1 MWTNETLI
9 ALLTALLGGGGLVTA
24 LAAWRRD
31 AKKGPIDAQTAKV
44 ADAVAVSEV
53 ATGWVQYQ
61 DEKMRDQ
68 DAKIASLALKLDSVS
83 TLVQEWDTWYM
94 DLDVRWPYHRDQS
107 TPPRPPRRNS
117 KIVHNK
123 ENE

>member
-9 ALLTALLGGGGLVTA
+9 TLLTALLGGGGLVTA

-68 DAKIASLALKLDSVS
+68 DAKIASLDLKLDAVS

-94 DLDVRWPYHRDQS
+94 DLDVRWPYHRNQS
-107 TPPRPPRRNS
+107 TPPRPPRRS
-117 KIVHNK
+117 PKIVHNK

>member
-1 MWTNETLI
+1 MWSNETLI
-9 ALLTALLGGGGLVTA
+9 TLLTALLGGGGLITA

-68 DAKIASLALKLDSVS
+68 DAKIASMSLKLDSVS

-94 DLDVRWPYHRDQS
+94 DLNVRWPYHRNQS
-107 TPPRPPRRNS
+107 SPPRPPRRS
-117 KIVHNK
+117 PRVVPNK
-123 ENE
+123 DGE

>member
-1 MWTNETLI
+1 MWSNETLI
-9 ALLTALLGGGGLVTA
+9 TLLTALLGGGGLITA

-68 DAKIASLALKLDSVS
+68 DAKIASMSLKLDSVS
-83 TLVQEWDTWYM
+83 TLAQEWDTWYM
-94 DLDVRWPYHRDQS
+94 DLDVRWPYHRNQS
-107 TPPRPPRRNS
+107 SPPRPPRLS
-117 KIVHNK
+117 PKIVHNK

>member
-9 ALLTALLGGGGLVTA
+9 TLLTALLGGGGLVTA

-68 DAKIASLALKLDSVS
+68 DAKIASMSLKLDLVS
-83 TLVQEWDTWYM
+83 TLAQEWDTWYM
-94 DLDVRWPYHRDQS
+94 DLDVRWPYHRNQS
-107 TPPRPPRRNS
+107 SPPRPPRRS
-117 KIVHNK
+117 PKIVHNK

>member
-94 DLDVRWPYHRDQS
+94 DLNVRWPYHRNQS
-107 TPPRPPRRNS
+107 TPPRPPRRS
-117 KIVHNK
+117 PKIVHK
-123 ENE
+123 EGE

>member
-1 MWTNETLI
+1 MWSNETLI
-9 ALLTALLGGGGLVTA
+9 TLLTALLGGGGLITA

-53 ATGWVQYQ
+53 ATGWVHYQ

-68 DAKIASLALKLDSVS
+68 DAKIASMSLKLDLVS
-83 TLVQEWDTWYM
+83 ALAQEWDTWYM
-94 DLDVRWPYHRDQS
+94 DLDVRWPYHRNQS
-107 TPPRPPRRNS
+107 SPPRPPRRS
-117 KIVHNK
+117 PKIVHNK

>member
-1 MWTNETLI
+1 MWSNETLI
-9 ALLTALLGGGGLVTA
+9 TLLTALLGGGGLITA

-61 DEKMRDQ
+61 DEKMRAQ
-68 DAKIASLALKLDSVS
+68 DAKIASMSLKLDSVS

-94 DLDVRWPYHRDQS
+94 DLDVRWPYHRNQS
-107 TPPRPPRRNS
+107 SPPRPPRRS
-117 KIVHNK
+117 PKIVHNK

>member
-9 ALLTALLGGGGLVTA
+9 TLLTALLGGGGLITA

-68 DAKIASLALKLDSVS
+68 DAKIASMSLKLDSVS
-83 TLVQEWDTWYM
+83 TLAQEWDTWYM
-94 DLDVRWPYHRDQS
+94 DLDVRWPYHRNQS
-107 TPPRPPRRNS
+107 SPPRPPRRS
-117 KIVHNK
+117 PRVVPLK
-123 ENE
+123 EGE

>member
-1 MWTNETLI
+1 MWTSETLI
-9 ALLTALLGGGGLVTA
+9 AFLTALLGGGGLVTA

-94 DLDVRWPYHRDQS
+94 DLDVRWPYHRNQS
-107 TPPRPPRRNS
+107 TPPWPPRRS
-117 KIVHNK
+117 PKIVHNK

>member
-1 MWTNETLI
+1 MWSNETLI
-9 ALLTALLGGGGLVTA
+9 TLLTALLGGGGLITA

-68 DAKIASLALKLDSVS
+68 DAKIASMSRKLDLVS

-94 DLDVRWPYHRDQS
+94 DLDVRWPYHRNQS
-107 TPPRPPRRNS
+107 SPPRPPRRS
-117 KIVHNK
+117 PRVVPHK
-123 ENE
+123 EGE

>member
-1 MWTNETLI
+1 MWSNETLI
-9 ALLTALLGGGGLVTA
+9 TLLTALLGGGGLITA

-68 DAKIASLALKLDSVS
+68 DAKIASMSLKLDLVS
-83 TLVQEWDTWYM
+83 TLAQEWDTWYM
-94 DLDVRWPYHRDQS
+94 DLDVRWLYHRNQS
-107 TPPRPPRRNS
+107 SPPRPPRCSPR
-117 KIVHNK
+117 VVPHK
-123 ENE
+123 EGE

>member
-1 MWTNETLI
+1 MWTSETLI

-83 TLVQEWDTWYM
+83 TLAQEWDTWYM

-107 TPPRPPRRNS
+107 TPPRPPRRSS

>member
-9 ALLTALLGGGGLVTA
+9 TLLTALLGGGGLITA

-68 DAKIASLALKLDSVS
+68 DAKIASMSLKLDLVS
-83 TLVQEWDTWYM
+83 TLAQEWDTWYM
-94 DLDVRWPYHRDQS
+94 DLDGRWPYHRNQS
-107 TPPRPPRRNS
+107 SPPRPPRRS
-117 KIVHNK
+117 PRVVPHK
-123 ENE
+123 EGE

>member
-107 TPPRPPRRNS
+107 TPPRPPRRSS

>member
-1 MWTNETLI
+1 MWSNETLI
-9 ALLTALLGGGGLVTA
+9 TLLTALLGGGGLITA

-61 DEKMRDQ
+61 DEKMRAQ
-68 DAKIASLALKLDSVS
+68 DAKIASMSLKLDSVS
-83 TLVQEWDTWYM
+83 TLAQEWDTWYM

-107 TPPRPPRRNS
+107 SPPRPPRRSS

>member
-1 MWTNETLI
+1 MWTSETLI

-107 TPPRPPRRNS
+107 TPPRPPRRSS

>member
-9 ALLTALLGGGGLVTA
+9 TLLTALLGGGGLVTA

-94 DLDVRWPYHRDQS
+94 DLNVRWPYHRNQS
-107 TPPRPPRRNS
+107 TPPRPPRRS
-117 KIVHNK
+117 PKIVHNK

>member
-1 MWTNETLI
+1 MWSNETLI
-9 ALLTALLGGGGLVTA
+9 ALLTALLGGGGLITA

-68 DAKIASLALKLDSVS
+68 DAKIASMSLKLDSVS

-94 DLDVRWPYHRDQS
+94 DLNVRWPYHRNQS
-107 TPPRPPRRNS
+107 SPPRSPRRS
-117 KIVHNK
+117 PKIVHNK

>member
-1 MWTNETLI
+1 MWSNETLI
-9 ALLTALLGGGGLVTA
+9 TLLTALLGGGGLITA

-68 DAKIASLALKLDSVS
+68 DAKIASMSLKLDLVS
-83 TLVQEWDTWYM
+83 TLAQEWDTWYM
-94 DLDVRWPYHRDQS
+94 DLDGRWPYHRNQS
-107 TPPRPPRRNS
+107 SPPRPPRRS
-117 KIVHNK
+117 PRVVPNK
-123 ENE
+123 DGE

>member
-1 MWTNETLI
+1 MWTSETLI
-9 ALLTALLGGGGLVTA
+9 TLLTALLGGGGLVTA

-83 TLVQEWDTWYM
+83 TLAQEWDTWYM
-94 DLDVRWPYHRDQS
+94 DLNVRWPYHRNQS
-107 TPPRPPRRNS
+107 TPPRPPRRS
-117 KIVHNK
+117 PKIVHK
-123 ENE
+123 EGE

>member
-1 MWTNETLI
+1 MWSNETLI
-9 ALLTALLGGGGLVTA
+9 TLLTALLGGGGLITA

-61 DEKMRDQ
+61 DDKMRDQ
-68 DAKIASLALKLDSVS
+68 DAKIASMSFKLDLVS
-83 TLVQEWDTWYM
+83 TLAQEWDTWYM
-94 DLDVRWPYHRDQS
+94 DLDVRWPYHRNQS
-107 TPPRPPRRNS
+107 SPPRPPRRS
-117 KIVHNK
+117 PKIVHNK

>member
-1 MWTNETLI
+1 MWTSETLI
-9 ALLTALLGGGGLVTA
+9 TLLTALLGGGGLVTA

-83 TLVQEWDTWYM
+83 TLAQEWDTWYM
-94 DLDVRWPYHRDQS
+94 DLDVRWPYHRNQS
-107 TPPRPPRRNS
+107 TPPWPPRRS
-117 KIVHNK
+117 PKIVHNK

>member
-9 ALLTALLGGGGLVTA
+9 TLLTALLGGGGLVTA

-68 DAKIASLALKLDSVS
+68 DAKIASMSLKLDSVS
-83 TLVQEWDTWYM
+83 TLAQEWDTWYM
-94 DLDVRWPYHRDQS
+94 DLDVRWPYHRNQS
-107 TPPRPPRRNS
+107 SPPRPPRRS
-117 KIVHNK
+117 PKIVHNK

>member
-1 MWTNETLI
+1 MWSNETLI
-9 ALLTALLGGGGLVTA
+9 TLLTALLGGGGLITA

-68 DAKIASLALKLDSVS
+68 DAKIASMSLKLDSVS

-94 DLDVRWPYHRDQS
+94 DLDVRWPYHRNQS
-107 TPPRPPRRNS
+107 SPPRPPRRS
-117 KIVHNK
+117 PRVVPLK
-123 ENE
+123 EGE

>member
-1 MWTNETLI
+1 MWSNETLI
-9 ALLTALLGGGGLVTA
+9 TLLTALLGGGGLITA

-68 DAKIASLALKLDSVS
+68 DAKIANMSLKLDSVS
-83 TLVQEWDTWYM
+83 TLAQEWDTWYM
-94 DLDVRWPYHRDQS
+94 DLDVRWPYHRNQS
-107 TPPRPPRRNS
+107 SPPRPPRRS
-117 KIVHNK
+117 PRVVPHK
-123 ENE
+123 EGE

>member
-1 MWTNETLI
+1 MWTSETLI
-9 ALLTALLGGGGLVTA
+9 AFLTALLGGGGLVTA

-61 DEKMRDQ
+61 DAKMRDQ

-83 TLVQEWDTWYM
+83 TLAQEWDTWYM
-94 DLDVRWPYHRDQS
+94 DLDVRWPYHRNQL
-107 TPPRPPRRNS
+107 TPPRPPRLSS

>member
-1 MWTNETLI
+1 MWTSETLI
-9 ALLTALLGGGGLVTA
+9 TLLTALLGGGGLVTA

-31 AKKGPIDAQTAKV
+31 AKKGPIDAQTAQV

-68 DAKIASLALKLDSVS
+68 DAKIASMSLKLDLVS
-83 TLVQEWDTWYM
+83 TLAQEWDTWYM
-94 DLDVRWPYHRDQS
+94 DLDVRWPYHRNQS
-107 TPPRPPRRNS
+107 SPPRPPRRS
-117 KIVHNK
+117 PKIVHNK

>member
-1 MWTNETLI
+1 MWSNETLI
-9 ALLTALLGGGGLVTA
+9 TLLTALLGGGGLITA

-68 DAKIASLALKLDSVS
+68 DTKIASLALKLDSVS

-94 DLDVRWPYHRDQS
+94 DLNVRWPYHRNQS
-107 TPPRPPRRNS
+107 SPPRSPRRS
-117 KIVHNK
+117 PKIVHNK

>member
-9 ALLTALLGGGGLVTA
+9 TLLTALLGGGGLVTA

-68 DAKIASLALKLDSVS
+68 DAKIAGLALKLDSVS

-94 DLDVRWPYHRDQS
+94 DLDVRWPYHRNQS
-107 TPPRPPRRNS
+107 TPPRPPRRS
-117 KIVHNK
+117 PKIVHNK

>member
-9 ALLTALLGGGGLVTA
+9 ALLTALLGGGGLITA

-31 AKKGPIDAQTAKV
+31 AMKGPIDAQTAKV

-68 DAKIASLALKLDSVS
+68 DAKIASMSLKLDSVS
-83 TLVQEWDTWYM
+83 TLAQEWDTWYM
-94 DLDVRWPYHRDQS
+94 DLDVRWPYHRNQS
-107 TPPRPPRRNS
+107 SPPRPPRRS
-117 KIVHNK
+117 PKIVHNK

>member
-94 DLDVRWPYHRDQS
+94 DLNVRWPYHRNQS
-107 TPPRPPRRNS
+107 TPPWPPRRS
-117 KIVHNK
+117 PKIVHNK

>member
-83 TLVQEWDTWYM
+83 TLAQEWDTWYM

-107 TPPRPPRRNS
+107 TPPWPPRRSS

>member
-1 MWTNETLI
+1 MWSNETLI
-9 ALLTALLGGGGLVTA
+9 ALLTALLGGGGLITA

-68 DAKIASLALKLDSVS
+68 DAKIASISLKLDSVS
-83 TLVQEWDTWYM
+83 ALAQEWDTWYM
-94 DLDVRWPYHRDQS
+94 DLDVRWPYHRNQS
-107 TPPRPPRRNS
+107 SPPRPPRRS
-117 KIVHNK
+117 PKIVHNK
-123 ENE
+123 DGE

>member
-1 MWTNETLI
+1 MWTSETLI
-9 ALLTALLGGGGLVTA
+9 TLLTALLGGGGLVTA

-68 DAKIASLALKLDSVS
+68 DAKIAGLALKLDSVS

-107 TPPRPPRRNS
+107 TPPRPPRRSS

>member
-1 MWTNETLI
+1 MWSNETLI
-9 ALLTALLGGGGLVTA
+9 TLLTALLGGGGLITA

-68 DAKIASLALKLDSVS
+68 DAKIASMSLKLDSVS

-94 DLDVRWPYHRDQS
+94 DLDVRWPYHRNQS
-107 TPPRPPRRNS
+107 SPPRPPRRS
-117 KIVHNK
+117 PKIVHNK

>member
-1 MWTNETLI
+1 MWSNETLI
-9 ALLTALLGGGGLVTA
+9 ALLTALLGGGGLITA

-68 DAKIASLALKLDSVS
+68 DAKIASMSLKLDSVS

-94 DLDVRWPYHRDQS
+94 DLNVRWPYHRNQS
-107 TPPRPPRRNS
+107 SPPRPPRRS
-117 KIVHNK
+117 PKIVHNK

>member
-9 ALLTALLGGGGLVTA
+9 ALLTALLGAGGLITA

-61 DEKMRDQ
+61 DAKMRDQ
-68 DAKIASLALKLDSVS
+68 DAKIASLALKLDLVS
-83 TLVQEWDTWYM
+83 TLAQEWDTWYM
-94 DLDVRWPYHRDQS
+94 DLDVRWPYHRNQS
-107 TPPRPPRRNS
+107 SPPRPPRRS
-117 KIVHNK
+117 PKIVHNK

>member
-1 MWTNETLI
+1 MWSNETLI
-9 ALLTALLGGGGLVTA
+9 TLLTALLGGGGLITA

-68 DAKIASLALKLDSVS
+68 DAKIASMSLKLDLVS
-83 TLVQEWDTWYM
+83 TLAQEWDTWYM
-94 DLDVRWPYHRDQS
+94 DLDVRWPYHRNQS
-107 TPPRPPRRNS
+107 SPPRPPRRS
-117 KIVHNK
+117 PRVVPHK
-123 ENE
+123 EGE

>member
-1 MWTNETLI
+1 MWSNETLI
-9 ALLTALLGGGGLVTA
+9 TLLTALLGGGGLITA

-68 DAKIASLALKLDSVS
+68 DAKIASMSLKLDSVS
-83 TLVQEWDTWYM
+83 TLAQEWDTWYM
-94 DLDVRWPYHRDQS
+94 DLDVRWPYHRNQS
-107 TPPRPPRRNS
+107 SPPRPPRRS
-117 KIVHNK
+117 PKIVHNK

>member
-9 ALLTALLGGGGLVTA
+9 TLLTALLGGGGLITA

-68 DAKIASLALKLDSVS
+68 DAKIASMSLKLDLVS
-83 TLVQEWDTWYM
+83 TLAQEWDTWYM
-94 DLDVRWPYHRDQS
+94 DLDVRWPYHRNQS
-107 TPPRPPRRNS
+107 SPPRPPRRS
-117 KIVHNK
+117 PRVVPHK
-123 ENE
+123 EGE